1 MADALVASTL
11 ELLKRELLGEIRHTE
26 RPGALDRVPLRGEIR
41 HNATDLVAVHPVG
54 ALVGTS
60 IVSEANLAARHRC
73 SDDLGEVADLI
84 VVRRDTY
91 VERFIPDRVD
101 RGLKGSQER
110 P

>member
-1 MADALVASTL
+1 MADALVAGTL
-11 ELLKRELLGEIRHTE
+11 ELLKGELLGEIRHIE
-26 RPGALDRVPLRGEIR
+26 RPGAPGRVPLRDEIR

-60 IVSEANLAARHRC
+60 IVGEANLAARHRR

-84 VVRRDTY
+84 VVRRDPY
-91 VERFIPDRVD
+91 VERFIIDRLD
-101 RGLKGSQER
+101 RGLEGSQER